1 MEQNKTSTMGGNPD
15 IKFPPQSGKAI
26 PYSENGKI
34 TGWGALPTS
43 GNYIF
48 TIQNGSIS
56 FLSVPSGG
64 NYIITV
70 ENGSISFLPAP
81 SGDLKLLNNSLGWTD
96 TENCT

>member
-15 IKFPPQSGKAI
+15 IKFPPQTGNAI

-43 GNYIF
+43 GNYI
-48 TIQNGSIS
+48 
-56 FLSVPSGG
+56 
-64 NYIITV
+64 ITV
-70 ENGSISFLPAP
+70 ENGSISFLQAP
-81 SGDLKLLNNSLGWTD
+81 SGALKLLNNSLQWTD